1 MTDDRALSRR
11 GLFRLT
17 ASAAAVLTAS
27 ACTERPGST
36 ATTPATVKAETI
48 YRGGTIVTMVDDR
61 REAQALAVAGGR
73 ILAVGTE
80 QDVLTTLGPDTD
92 VVDLAGRTLLP
103 SFIDS
108 HGHFISAA
116 QVLMWANVQGVPAG
130 PITKVADIVP
140 VLQKHVATLAL
151 KTGALKPG
159 DWIVGYGYDR
169 SNLAEQRELT
179 VDDLDPAFPDNPVML
194 IHSSMHGAVLNSA
207 AFARIGYDADTP
219 TPAGGLIVRKPGT
232 TVPAGLI
239 METAFLPIIDNMPQ
253 PGEREMLD
261 RLDKAQQI
269 YARVGVTTCQ
279 EGATHAKD
287 LRFLRKAAEEGLL
300 YLDVVSLP
308 FMLDIPELAKD
319 FEPGFSGAPMQL
331 PDRARDAFGQYNNH
345 LKLQGI
351 KFVLDGSP
359 QGKTAYWTQ
368 PLLTPGPG
376 GEPNWR
382 GQPVMPPED
391 INKALAEVYGKGIQV
406 FCHANGDAAID
417 MAIDGM
423 RKAGAR
429 AADDQ
434 RTVVI
439 HSQCMRPDQL
449 DHYAELG
456 FTPSFFTAHT
466 FYWGDEHLANLG
478 PQRAAFMSPM
488 ASAFAKGL
496 HCSNHTDYV
505 VTPMEP
511 MRVMWSSIKRTSR
524 SGKVLG
530 PDERIDIWQA
540 LRSQTIEAAWQM
552 FEEDRK
558 GTLEQ
563 GKLADLVILDANPL
577 VAETDSLLDIRV
589 LETVKEGKTVYR
601 FES

>member
-1 MTDDRALSRR
+1 
-11 GLFRLT
+11 LT
-17 ASAAAVLTAS
+17 ATTAAVLTAA

-36 ATTPATVKAETI
+36 ATTTATVKADTI

-80 QDVLTTLGPDTD
+80 QDVLATQGPDTD

-130 PITKVADIVP
+130 PITKMADIVP
-140 VLQKHVATLAL
+140 VLQKHVATLAP
-151 KTGALKPG
+151 KTGGLKPG

-207 AFARIGYDADTP
+207 ALARIGYDADTP

-382 GQPVMPPED
+382 GQPVMPPEE
-391 INKALAEVYGKGIQV
+391 INKALAEVYGTGIQV

-511 MRVMWSSIKRTSR
+511 MRVMWSSVKRTSR

-540 LRSQTIEAAWQM
+540 LRSQTIEAAWQL

-601 FES
+601 SER

>member
-17 ASAAAVLTAS
+17 ATTAAVLTAA

-36 ATTPATVKAETI
+36 ATTPATVKADTI

-80 QDVLTTLGPDTD
+80 QDVLTTQGPDTD

-130 PITKVADIVP
+130 PITKMADIVP
-140 VLQKHVATLAL
+140 VLQKHVATLAP
-151 KTGALKPG
+151 KTGGLKPG

-207 AFARIGYDADTP
+207 ALARIGYDADTP

-382 GQPVMPPED
+382 GQPVMPPEE

-466 FYWGDEHLANLG
+466 FFWGDEHLTNLG

-540 LRSQTIEAAWQM
+540 LRSQTIEAAWQL

-563 GKLADLVILDANPL
+563 GKLADLVILDTNPL

-601 FES
+601 SES

>member
-17 ASAAAVLTAS
+17 ATTAAVLTAA

-36 ATTPATVKAETI
+36 ATTPATVKADTI

-80 QDVLTTLGPDTD
+80 QDVLATQGPDTD

-130 PITKVADIVP
+130 PITKMADIVP
-140 VLQKHVATLAL
+140 VLQKHVATLAP
-151 KTGALKPG
+151 KTGGLKPG

-207 AFARIGYDADTP
+207 ALARIGYDADTP

-269 YARVGVTTCQ
+269 YARAGVTTCQ

-287 LRFLRKAAEEGLL
+287 LRFLRKAAEDGLL
-300 YLDVVSLP
+300 NLDVVSLP

-382 GQPVMPPED
+382 GQPVMPPEE

-466 FYWGDEHLANLG
+466 FFWGDEHLANLG

-540 LRSQTIEAAWQM
+540 LRSQTIEAAWQL

-601 FES
+601 SES

>member
-17 ASAAAVLTAS
+17 ATTAAVLTAA

-36 ATTPATVKAETI
+36 ATTPATVKADTI

-80 QDVLTTLGPDTD
+80 QDVLTTQGPDTD

-151 KTGALKPG
+151 KTGGLKPG

-207 AFARIGYDADTP
+207 ALARIGYDADTP

-287 LRFLRKAAEEGLL
+287 LRFLRKAAEDGLL

-382 GQPVMPPED
+382 GQPVMPPEE

-466 FYWGDEHLANLG
+466 FFWGDEHLANLG

-540 LRSQTIEAAWQM
+540 LRSQTIEAAWQL

-563 GKLADLVILDANPL
+563 GKLADLVILDTNPL

-601 FES
+601 SES